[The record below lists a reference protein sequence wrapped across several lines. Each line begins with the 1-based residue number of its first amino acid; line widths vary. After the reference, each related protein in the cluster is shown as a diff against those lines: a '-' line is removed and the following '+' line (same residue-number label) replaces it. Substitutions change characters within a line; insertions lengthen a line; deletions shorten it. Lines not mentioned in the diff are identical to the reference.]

1 MYRLLALLFWLLL
14 STVLQAAVFKCI
26 SPSGQHS
33 YQDHPCPADHVAHTL
48 KRGYFSQISREPY
61 QRDVVKLQ
69 QGRPTGPDW
78 QLQREQRK
86 TQQLRQHQLQQ
97 ALKTCKQ
104 LRSRQLKLQGQLQR
118 SRSALQTQRLQER
131 LASQQQALQDAG
143 CIP

>member
-1 MYRLLALLFWLLL
+1 MYRRLISLLCGLSL

-61 QRDVVKLQ
+61 QLDIVKLQ
-69 QGRPTGPDW
+69 QKQPTW
-78 QLQREQRK
+78 QERQLQREQHK
-86 TQQLRQHQLQQ
+86 TQRQLQQ
-97 ALKTCKQ
+97 ALKICNQ
-104 LRSRQLKLQGQLQR
+104 LRSRQHKLQGQLQR
-118 SRSALQTQRLQER
+118 SRSARQTLRLQER
-131 LASQQQALQDAG
+131 LASQQQALQDAA